1 MPPRLTCSNQEGKCK
16 LKNQTG
22 EGKYI
27 KSQSASYY
35 LSFERQTKVMN
46 LKMQVILPRAYP
58 CRYVETSTQS
68 HADPLLQ
75 ALAKAFVEYNPA
87 VRVQSS
93 Q

>member
-1 MPPRLTCSNQEGKCK
+1 
-16 LKNQTG
+16 
-22 EGKYI
+22 
-27 KSQSASYY
+27 
-35 LSFERQTKVMN
+35 MN

>member
-1 MPPRLTCSNQEGKCK
+1 MPPRLTCSNQGKCK
-16 LKNQTG
+16 LKNHTG

-87 VRVQSS
+87 VRVQLS